1 VSWFDI
7 ALWIVFGLIATGL
20 LLVGAW
26 IVAILLVD
34 ALRRTTPGAPVGEAP
49 DPVDAHADTVP
60 IERSTPWTGDNVT
73 VQPAI
78 WVPDSQL
85 IRDAYA
91 AIDAYRH
98 GQDPGGAPELSP
110 LTRWTERGW
119 VPIADWRLAR
129 TDKRWW

>member
-1 VSWFDI
+1 MTWWEIATAI
-7 ALWIVFGLIATGL
+7 ALGLVAAGTFIVGLWAVVA
-20 LLVGAW
+20 LVAM
-26 IVAILLVD
+26 LH
-34 ALRRTTPGAPVGEAP
+34 RTTPGAPASEAP
-49 DPVDAHADTVP
+49 IHERDPVDAHADTVP
-60 IERSTPWTGDNVT
+60 VEQPWTGDNVT
-73 VQPAI
+73 IA
-78 WVPDSQL
+78 VPDSQL

-119 VPIADWRLAR
+119 QPIADWRLTH